1 MILFFILASMTAAA
15 TFVVLWSLGRGQRAV
30 GGSDLLV
37 YKDQLQEIDRDRSAG
52 LIGEAEAE
60 AARLEVSRRLL
71 TAADRETPA
80 VFDAAAPRNL
90 RRRRT
95 AAMAALIILPLGPPS
110 LYIALGSPSLG
121 GEPALA
127 RVTSPQGN
135 ESVAALVGQV
145 EAHLAR
151 NPDDGS
157 GWDVLAPVY
166 IRLGRFDDAVAAR
179 RKSLALNG
187 ATATREADLGEAL
200 AGAANGVVTA
210 EAKGLFE
217 RAVARDP
224 HEAKA
229 RYFLGL
235 AAEQDGKADA
245 AAAIWRALLADAPAG
260 AQWVEFVRGA
270 LVRVAGAPDAAA
282 APSAADAARAAKMTD
297 EQRRDMIRGMVG
309 RLADRLQNDGTD
321 VEGWLR
327 LVRSYVVLGDRD
339 RARGVAADARRA
351 LAGRPDEVKRI
362 DDLLKG
368 LGLKG

>member
-1 MILFFILASMTAAA
+1 
-15 TFVVLWSLGRGQRAV
+15 
-30 GGSDLLV
+30 
-37 YKDQLQEIDRDRSAG
+37 
-52 LIGEAEAE
+52 
-60 AARLEVSRRLL
+60 
-71 TAADRETPA
+71 
-80 VFDAAAPRNL
+80 
-90 RRRRT
+90 
-95 AAMAALIILPLGPPS
+95 LGPPS
-110 LYIALGSPSLG
+110 LYIALGSPGLS

-145 EAHLAR
+145 EGHLAR
-151 NPDDGS
+151 NPNDGS
-157 GWDVLAPVY
+157 GWEVLAPVY

-187 ATATREADLGEAL
+187 ATATRESDLGEAL

-210 EAKGLFE
+210 EAKDLFE

-245 AAAIWRALLADAPAG
+245 AAAIWRALLTDAPAG

-270 LVRVAGAPDAAA
+270 LARVAGPPGAAVVPGVA
-282 APSAADAARAAKMTD
+282 AGPTAADAASAAKMTD

-309 RLADRLQNDGTD
+309 RLAERLQNDGAD

-339 RARGVAADARRA
+339 RAKGVAADARRA

-368 LGLKG
+368 LGLEG